1 MPVPN
6 KSRDSRW
13 ALRRYKEIEE
23 ISGQSCGVQY
33 SGGVNFACTPDRWQ
47 YLRNEWA
54 KHRTMGIDSTLLTP
68 EQVKEKCPPLNVE
81 AGETTG
87 AIIGGLFDQNEG
99 YLDCSGVTW
108 AYAKSA
114 QKGGATIHQHTKV
127 DGLTQVITS
136 PSAQDLG

>member
-1 MPVPN
+1 MAP
-6 KSRDSRW
+6 
-13 ALRRYKEIEE
+13 LRRYKEIEE

-68 EQVKEKCPPLNVE
+68 AQVKEKCPPLNVE

-87 AIIGGLFDQNEG
+87 AIMGGLFDQNEG
-99 YLDCSGVTW
+99 YLDCAGVTCPDD
-108 AYAKSA
+108 K
-114 QKGGATIHQHTKV
+114 TCHDLV
-127 DGLTQVITS
+127 DDYECRCPQVQQNTS
-136 PSAQDLG
+136 NGIQDQDLPRT